1 MTTPLN
7 YIKLDDLEAAGRR
20 LETYAVDHGVFATWE
35 IDSQGLSLVGRV
47 GRSEVSYVVSWQQL
61 AAASFDVLKAKEEHM
76 LRALS
81 D

>member
-7 YIKLDDLEAAGRR
+7 YINLRDFEAAGRR
-20 LETYAVDHGVFATWE
+20 LETYAVDHGVLATWE
-35 IDSQGLSLVGRV
+35 IGALGLSLVGRM
-47 GRSEVSYVVSWQQL
+47 GRSEVSYTVSWQQL
-61 AAASFDVLKAKEEHM
+61 AAASFDVLRAKEEHM